1 MTKKVVIIEFSHFE
15 YMIQELQNWSKKKNC
30 DLEPNVYLAGYTVF
44 TNAHLQVC

>member
-15 YMIQELQNWSKKKNC
+15 YMIQELQNWSKKNC